1 MIIKEGMIIMK
12 KFLLKKIIVNFV
24 TIICIIVS
32 FWFLASIIDTNF
44 HNDPLGNNYQDF
56 SSWNIFIL
64 LSD

>member
-1 MIIKEGMIIMK
+1 MIIKEGMTIMK

-32 FWFLASIIDTNF
+32 FWFLASIIDANL
-44 HNDPLGNNYQDF
+44 HNDPLSTNYQDF

>member
-1 MIIKEGMIIMK
+1 MIIKEGMTIMK
-12 KFLLKKIIVNFV
+12 KFLLKIIVNFV

-64 LSD
+64 LYD

>member
-1 MIIKEGMIIMK
+1 MIIKEGMTIMK
-12 KFLLKKIIVNFV
+12 KFLLKIIVNLV

>member
-1 MIIKEGMIIMK
+1 MIIKEGMTIMK
-12 KFLLKKIIVNFV
+12 KFLLKIIVNLV

-64 LSD
+64 LSN

>member
-12 KFLLKKIIVNFV
+12 KFLLKIIVDFV

-32 FWFLASIIDTNF
+32 FWFLASIIDTNL
-44 HNDPLGNNYQDF
+44 HNDPLGDNYQDF

>member
-1 MIIKEGMIIMK
+1 MIIKEGMAIMK
-12 KFLLKKIIVNFV
+12 KFLLKIIVNLV